1 MNAAT
6 PHPRPN
12 EVAEMFA
19 NAATDVSAAER
30 LTPLLY
36 DELRALAASYFT
48 SRRRDHTLQP
58 TAVVNEAYVRL
69 VGNSELEARDRTHFF
84 NIAAK
89 AMRHVL
95 ADHARRRRAE
105 KRGGGAARV
114 TLAGLD
120 VEDPDRPFDASD
132 VHEALDEL
140 AAIDERRARV
150 VELRF
155 FGGLTIEQV
164 AESLGVTTRTIDKD
178 WRFAKAWLR
187 DRLKTGGAS

>member
-1 MNAAT
+1 
-6 PHPRPN
+6 
-12 EVAEMFA
+12 MFA
-19 NAATDVSAAER
+19 SAATDGSAAER

-36 DELRALAASYFT
+36 EELRALAASYFT

-69 VGNSELEARDRTHFF
+69 VGNSQLEARDRAHFF

-105 KRGGGAARV
+105 KRGGDAARV

-120 VEDPDRPFDASD
+120 VEEPDRAFDASN

-155 FGGLTIEQV
+155 FGGLTIEQI

-187 DRLKTGGAS
+187 DRLNTGGAS